1 MLSLP
6 TGRPAERTPESAAN
20 RKPRV
25 LHALVMG
32 VAVPGIFC
40 TVALPAYAA
49 SMEAGDTGSTAV
61 LEAYKEDRAQ
71 SLAVDED
78 APQQSNARDEYD
90 AVSALEM
97 RRAQLAAEMAAQ
109 RAAYRGPSVGSL
121 LSSPP
126 YPNFS
131 LDTIVSVALQYQ
143 GAPYRYGGA
152 DPSGFDCSGFTQFV
166 IANTVG
172 IDIGHGV
179 AGQTGYGAFVE
190 WGAWAPGDLVFFA
203 NTFSEGISHVGIY
216 IGDGQFIH
224 AENES
229 TGVTISSLYSDYYS
243 SHYYGAYRI
252 V

>member
-1 MLSLP
+1 MKPSI
-6 TGRPAERTPESAAN
+6 RTEGEACAPKLDTRSRTARLHSAI
-20 RKPRV
+20 RV
-25 LHALVMG
+25 LLVGFALCG
-32 VAVPGIFC
+32 TLG
-40 TVALPAYAA
+40 TALPASAQE
-49 SMEAGDTGSTAV
+49 EAPSAETSTSGDAIVGFAMQYLGS
-61 LEAYKEDRAQ
+61 
-71 SLAVDED
+71 
-78 APQQSNARDEYD
+78 
-90 AVSALEM
+90 
-97 RRAQLAAEMAAQ
+97 
-109 RAAYRGPSVGSL
+109 
-121 LSSPP
+121 P
-126 YPNFS
+126 YVWAGNTP
-131 LDTIVSVALQYQ
+131 D
-143 GAPYRYGGA
+143 
-152 DPSGFDCSGFTQFV
+152 GFDCSGFTQFV